1 MKLTK
6 FALIVLITLTI
17 GIMNTKAEDKPI
29 FKSTVD
35 SVSYVL
41 GMQLAQFMGTDIKDL
56 NYDLLKRGANDFG
69 TGKDLLT
76 GTDIQK
82 LITNYQEA
90 KTKLAGKANTEKG
103 AKFLAENKTKPGIK
117 VTPSGLQYQVIKEG
131 TGPHP
136 LATETV
142 KVHYEGKLID
152 GTVFDSSIKRG
163 EPIEFPLNRVIP
175 GWTEGVQLMT
185 VGAKYL
191 FFIPSEL
198 AYGERGAAPQ
208 IGPNEVLVFE
218 VELLG
223 ITPPAPTPDEQAT
236 PAVETPA
243 KESTP
248 APEKAKPKK
257 TK

>member
-6 FALIVLITLTI
+6 FALIVLLTLTI

-56 NYDLLKRGANDFG
+56 NYDLLKRGANDGG

-82 LITNYQEA
+82 LITNYQES
-90 KTKLAGKANTEKG
+90 KLKVAGKANVEKG
-103 AKFLAENKTKPGIK
+103 AKFLAENKAKPGIK

-131 TGPHP
+131 TGAHP

-142 KVHYEGKLID
+142 KVHYEGTLID
-152 GTVFDSSIKRG
+152 GTIFDSSIQRG

-185 VGAKYL
+185 IGSKYR
-191 FFIPSEL
+191 FFIPAEL
-198 AYGERGAAPQ
+198 AYGDRGAAPT
-208 IGPNEVLVFE
+208 IGPNEVLIFD
-218 VELLG
+218 VELLA
-223 ITPPAPTPDEQAT
+223 ISPA
-236 PAVETPA
+236 
-243 KESTP
+243 
-248 APEKAKPKK
+248 APESIPEK

>member
-1 MKLTK
+1 
-6 FALIVLITLTI
+6 
-17 GIMNTKAEDKPI
+17 MNTKAEDKQQPI

-56 NYDLLKRGANDFG
+56 NYDLLKRGATDFG
-69 TGKDLLT
+69 TKKDLLT

-90 KTKLAGKANTEKG
+90 KNKVAGKANSEKG

-117 VTPSGLQYQVIKEG
+117 VTQSGLQYQVIKEG

-142 KVHYEGKLID
+142 KVHYQGTLLD
-152 GTVFDSSIKRG
+152 GTVFDSSIQRG

-185 VGAKYL
+185 VGAKYR
-191 FFIPSEL
+191 FFIPAEL
-198 AYGERGAAPQ
+198 AYGERGAAPT
-208 IGPNEVLVFE
+208 IGPNEVLIFE

-223 ITPPAPTPDEQAT
+223 ITPAAPATDAQAA
-236 PAVETPA
+236 PAATNPA
-243 KESTP
+243 KTAP
-248 APEKAKPKK
+248 AATTTTKEAKPATEKAKPKK

>member
-6 FALIVLITLTI
+6 FALIVLITITI

-29 FKSTVD
+29 FKTTVD

-56 NYDLLKRGANDFG
+56 NYDLLKRGASDFS

-90 KTKLAGKANTEKG
+90 KNQAAGKLNAEKG
-103 AKFLAENKTKPGIK
+103 VKFLAENKTKAGIK

-131 TGPHP
+131 TGAHP

-152 GTVFDSSIKRG
+152 GTIFDSSIQRG

-185 VGAKYL
+185 VGAKYRL
-191 FFIPSEL
+191 FIPSEL
-198 AYGERGAAPQ
+198 AYGDRGAAPT

-223 ITPPAPTPDEQAT
+223 ITPAAPEATPPTPENN
-236 PAVETPA
+236 
-243 KESTP
+243 K
-248 APEKAKPKK
+248 
-257 TK
+257 